1 MVMQAIDKPK
11 RTVEFTFSVRQASKR
26 DCSS

>member
-11 RTVEFTFSVRQASKR
+11 RAVEFIYSVRQASKR